1 MLIRSISPDGGAR
14 VADIISIGTGA
25 EPAGRLSAGR
35 LRLVAFTAIAA
46 FMIAGPAAEQI
57 FGVQSP
63 WLRSWTMFSAIGLGV
78 IDASFEIRQPHGTL
92 VPLDRFAMGAHRDG
106 TLKRIESREELAS
119 VIKRLCTVAGQ
130 GADIRVRAR
139 LGTRSGWQT
148 IHTDAENACAE

>member
-1 MLIRSISPDGGAR
+1 

-78 IDASFEIRQPHGTL
+78 IDASFEIRRPDGAL
-92 VPLDRFAMGAHRDG
+92 APLDRFAMLGVPRNG
-106 TLKRIESREELAS
+106 KLKWIQNREELAS

>member
-1 MLIRSISPDGGAR
+1 M
-14 VADIISIGTGA
+14 ADIISIGTGA

-35 LRLVAFTAIAA
+35 LRLVAFAAIAA

-78 IDASFEIRQPHGTL
+78 IDASFEIRRPDGAL
-92 VPLDRFAMGAHRDG
+92 APVDRFEMLGAPRNG
-106 TLKRIESREELAS
+106 KLKWIQNREELAS
-119 VIKRLCTVAGQ
+119 VIKRLCTAAGQ

-139 LGTRSGWQT
+139 LGTRGGWQT
-148 IHTDAENACAE
+148 IHTDAENACAD

>member
-1 MLIRSISPDGGAR
+1 

-35 LRLVAFTAIAA
+35 LRLVAFTVIAA

-78 IDASFEIRQPHGTL
+78 IEASFEIRRSDGAL
-92 VPLDRFAMGAHRDG
+92 IPLDRFEMLGAPRNG
-106 TLKRIESREELAS
+106 KLKWILNRVDLAS
-119 VIKRLCTVAGQ
+119 VIKRLCAAAGQ

-139 LGTRSGWQT
+139 QATRSGWQT
-148 IHTDAENACAE
+148 IHADAENACAD

>member
-1 MLIRSISPDGGAR
+1 M
-14 VADIISIGTGA
+14 ADIISIRTGA

-57 FGVQSP
+57 FGVQTP

-78 IDASFEIRQPHGTL
+78 IDASFEIRQPDGVL
-92 VPLDRFAMGAHRDG
+92 IPLDRFEMLGAPRDG
-106 TLKRIESREELAS
+106 GLKRIESREELAS
-119 VIKRLCTVAGQ
+119 VVKRLCTVAGQ

-139 LGTRSGWQT
+139 LGTRNGWQI
-148 IHTDAENACAE
+148 IHTDAENACAG